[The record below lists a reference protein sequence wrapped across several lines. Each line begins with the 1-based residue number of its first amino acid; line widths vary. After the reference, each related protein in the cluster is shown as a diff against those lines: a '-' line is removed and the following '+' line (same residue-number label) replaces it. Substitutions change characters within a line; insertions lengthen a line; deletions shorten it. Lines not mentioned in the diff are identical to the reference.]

1 MTSVNVLCEG
11 FIRRENGVILEA
23 HSSSTL
29 VRSDSLNIVVDTS
42 SVSNRE
48 KIIRSLTAAGL
59 EPKDIDVV
67 VNTHLHF
74 DHCENNDLFTDAL
87 VIAHALESPGRGFK
101 PIRGSKELA
110 DGVIIVH
117 TPGHTEGS
125 VSVLVES
132 GVRYA
137 VAGDAIPTVDNYVK
151 WVPPGLNFDADLAL
165 ASMKEIVDF
174 ADIVIPG
181 HGPPFRVDR
190 KV

>member
-1 MTSVNVLCEG
+1 MNSVNVLCEG

-29 VRSDSLNIVVDTS
+29 VRSDSLDIVVDTS
-42 SVSNRE
+42 SVSKRE
-48 KIIRSLTAAGL
+48 KIIRSLTVAGL
-59 EPKDIDVV
+59 EPRDIDVV
-67 VNTHLHF
+67 VNTHLHI
-74 DHCENNDLFTDAL
+74 DHCSNNKLFTDPL
-87 VIAHALESPGRGFK
+87 VIAHALESPGKGFK
-101 PIRGSKELA
+101 PIRGSEELA
-110 DGVIIVH
+110 DGVIILH

-137 VAGDAIPTVDNYVK
+137 VAGDAIPTVDNYLK
-151 WVPPGLNFDADLAL
+151 WVPPALNFDADLAL

-181 HGPPFRVDR
+181 HGPPFKVDR
-190 KV
+190 